1 MLLISDVSYRKTITP
16 ERDKVKPF
24 MILSFHP
31 CFETNVQLILGDR
44 HLDDPDLQ
52 LIRDAEAIILP
63 QGCSEDLFQACSR
76 SDASVF
82 PNYEMRFRYP
92 GKMGQSLLF
101 KDFGFSHPVTLRW
114 PTVDNFKKIYP
125 DPELFPHNLPF
136 LIKDDKSHEAEGVY
150 FVEDRP
156 SLSEALDY
164 VLRRERS
171 GTLGFVTQEFVPSD
185 GNVLRAVIIGK
196 QIITYWKRP
205 NKPGQV
211 ITTISRDA
219 IIDSEWKPDLQ
230 EKGKEQAHVLTEKTG
245 INLAAVDFVF
255 PFSEKNPEPLILE
268 INYFFG
274 RRGLGGTENYYRL
287 LYQAVQDWLAEA
299 MLDPNSIRLV

>member
-1 MLLISDVSYRKTITP
+1 
-16 ERDKVKPF
+16 

-31 CFETNVQLILGDR
+31 CFDADVQVILGAR
-44 HLDDPDLQ
+44 RLDSSDLE
-52 LIRDAEAIILP
+52 LMRNAEAIVLP
-63 QGCSEDLFQACSR
+63 QGCTEDLFHACSR
-76 SDASVF
+76 SDALIF
-82 PNYEMRFRYP
+82 PNYEMRFKHP
-92 GKMGQSLLF
+92 GKTGQSLLF
-101 KDFGFSHPVTLRW
+101 KEFGLSHPVTLRW
-114 PTVDNFKKIYP
+114 PTVDKFKKTCP
-125 DPELFPHNLPF
+125 DPELLPHNLPF
-136 LIKDDKSHEAEGVY
+136 LIKDDKSHEADGVY
-150 FVEDRP
+150 FVEGRS

-164 VLRRERS
+164 LILRERS
-171 GTLGFVTQEFVPSD
+171 GMLGFVTQEFVPSG
-185 GNVLRAVIIGK
+185 GNVLRVVIIGK
-196 QIITYWKRP
+196 RVITYWKRP
-205 NKPGQV
+205 NKTGQL

-255 PFSEKNPEPLILE
+255 PFSVKNPEPLILE

-287 LYQAVQDWLAEA
+287 LHQAVQDWLADA

>member
-1 MLLISDVSYRKTITP
+1 
-16 ERDKVKPF
+16 

-31 CFETNVQLILGDR
+31 CFDTDVQVILGAR
-44 HLDDPDLQ
+44 RLDSPDLE
-52 LIRDAEAIILP
+52 LIRDAEAIVLP
-63 QGCSEDLFQACSR
+63 QGCPEDLFQACSR
-76 SDASVF
+76 SDALIF
-82 PNYEMRFRYP
+82 PNYEKRFKYP

-101 KDFGFSHPVTLRW
+101 RNFGLLHPVTLCW
-114 PTVDNFKKIYP
+114 PTVDKFKKAYP
-125 DPELFPHNLPF
+125 DPELFSHNLPF
-136 LIKDDKSHEAEGVY
+136 LIKDDKSHEAEGVH
-150 FVEDRP
+150 FVEDRS

-164 VLRRERS
+164 LILRERS
-171 GTLGFVTQEFVPSD
+171 GMSGFVTQEFVPSG

-196 QIITYWKRP
+196 RVITYWKRP

-255 PFSEKNPEPLILE
+255 PLSLKRPTPFFLE
-268 INYFFG
+268 INYYFG

-287 LYQAVQDWLAEA
+287 LYQAVQEWLLEIG
-299 MLDPNSIRLV
+299 LNPKSVRLV

>member
-1 MLLISDVSYRKTITP
+1 
-16 ERDKVKPF
+16 

-31 CFETNVQLILGDR
+31 CFDANVQVILGAR
-44 HLDDPDLQ
+44 RLDSSDFE
-52 LIRDAEAIILP
+52 LIRGANVIILP
-63 QGCSEDLFQACSR
+63 QGCPEDLFQACSR
-76 SDASVF
+76 SDALIF
-82 PNYEMRFRYP
+82 PNYEMRFKYP
-92 GKMGQSLLF
+92 GKIGQSLLF
-101 KDFGFSHPVTLRW
+101 QDFGFSHPETLRW
-114 PTVDNFKKIYP
+114 PTVDKFKKAYP
-125 DPELFPHNLPF
+125 DPEFSPHNLPF

-150 FVEDRP
+150 FVEDRS

-164 VLRRERS
+164 LILRERS
-171 GTLGFVTQEFVPSD
+171 GMSGFVTQEFVPSG

-196 QIITYWKRP
+196 RVITYWKRP

-255 PFSEKNPEPLILE
+255 PFSLKDPEPFILE
-268 INYFFG
+268 INYYFG
-274 RRGLGGTENYYRL
+274 RRGLVAITVVGAANLR
-287 LYQAVQDWLAEA
+287 QK
-299 MLDPNSIRLV
+299 NR

>member
-1 MLLISDVSYRKTITP
+1 MQLVCLQPPRQEPVSVGEAKQYLRIDHEAEDELLANLIQTARSAVEDFTQRSLMTQVWQLTITEQP
-16 ERDKVKPF
+16 SRRLPF
-24 MILSFHP
+24 LSKK
-31 CFETNVQLILGDR
+31 T
-44 HLDDPDLQ
+44 
-52 LIRDAEAIILP
+52 
-63 QGCSEDLFQACSR
+63 
-76 SDASVF
+76 
-82 PNYEMRFRYP
+82 YP
-92 GKMGQSLLF
+92 G
-101 KDFGFSHPVTLRW
+101 
-114 PTVDNFKKIYP
+114 
-125 DPELFPHNLPF
+125 PELFPHNLPF

-150 FVEDRP
+150 FVEDRS

-164 VLRRERS
+164 LTLRERS
-171 GTLGFVTQEFVPSD
+171 GMPGFVTQEFVPSG

-196 QIITYWKRP
+196 RVITYWKRP

-255 PFSEKNPEPLILE
+255 PLSLKRPAPSFLE
-268 INYFFG
+268 INYYFG

-287 LYQAVQDWLAEA
+287 LYQAVQDWLLEIG
-299 MLDPNSIRLV
+299 LDPKSVRLV

>member
-1 MLLISDVSYRKTITP
+1 
-16 ERDKVKPF
+16 

-31 CFETNVQLILGDR
+31 CFDTDVQVILGDR
-44 HLDDPDLQ
+44 RLDAPDLQ
-52 LIRDAEAIILP
+52 LIRDAEAIVLP
-63 QGCSEDLFQACSR
+63 QGCPKALFEACSR
-76 SDASVF
+76 SDAPVF
-82 PNYEMRFRYP
+82 PNYEMRFKYR

-101 KDFGFSHPVTLRW
+101 KEFGFAHPMTMCW
-114 PTVDNFKKIYP
+114 PTVDNFRKTYS
-125 DPELFPHNLPF
+125 DAGSYPHNLPF

-150 FVEDRP
+150 YVEDKS

-164 VLRRERS
+164 LLLRERS
-171 GTLGFVTQEFVPSD
+171 GMSGFVTQKFVSSG

-205 NKPGQV
+205 KKQGQV
-211 ITTISRDA
+211 ITTINRDA
-219 IIDSEWKPDLQ
+219 MIDREWKPDLQ
-230 EKGKEQAHVLTEKTG
+230 QKGKEQTHLLTEKTG

-255 PFSEKNPEPLILE
+255 SFSLKDPDPLILE

-287 LYQAVQDWLAEA
+287 LYQAVQDWLMEA
-299 MLDPNSIRLV
+299 GLDPKSVRLV

>member
-1 MLLISDVSYRKTITP
+1 
-16 ERDKVKPF
+16 

-31 CFETNVQLILGDR
+31 CFDTDVQVILGAR
-44 HLDDPDLQ
+44 RLDSPDLE
-52 LIRDAEAIILP
+52 LIRDAEAIVLP
-63 QGCSEDLFQACSR
+63 QGCPEDLFQACSR
-76 SDASVF
+76 SDALIF
-82 PNYEMRFRYP
+82 PNYEMRFKYQ

-101 KDFGFSHPVTLRW
+101 RNFGLLHPVTLCW
-114 PTVDNFKKIYP
+114 PTVDKFKKAYP

-150 FVEDRP
+150 FVEDRS

-164 VLRRERS
+164 LILRERS
-171 GTLGFVTQEFVPSD
+171 GMSGFVTQEFVPSG

-196 QIITYWKRP
+196 RVITYWKRP

-230 EKGKEQAHVLTEKTG
+230 KKGKEQARNLSKKTG

-255 PFSEKNPEPLILE
+255 PLSLKRPDPFFLE
-268 INYFFG
+268 INYYFG

-287 LYQAVQDWLAEA
+287 LYQAVQEWLLEIG
-299 MLDPNSIRLV
+299 LNPKSVRLV

>member
-1 MLLISDVSYRKTITP
+1 
-16 ERDKVKPF
+16 

-31 CFETNVQLILGDR
+31 CFETHVQVILGAR
-44 HLDDPDLQ
+44 RLDSPDLE
-52 LIRDAEAIILP
+52 LIRDAEAIVLP
-63 QGCSEDLFQACSR
+63 QGCPEDLFQACSR
-76 SDASVF
+76 SDALIF
-82 PNYEMRFRYP
+82 PNYEMRFKYP

-101 KDFGFSHPVTLRW
+101 KGFGFSHPVTLRW
-114 PTVDNFKKIYP
+114 PTVDKFKKAYP

-136 LIKDDKSHEAEGVY
+136 LIKDDKSHEADGVY
-150 FVEDRP
+150 FVEDRS

-164 VLRRERS
+164 LILRERS
-171 GTLGFVTQEFVPSD
+171 GMLGFVTQEFVPSG

-196 QIITYWKRP
+196 RVITYWKRP

-255 PFSEKNPEPLILE
+255 PLSLKRPAPFFLE
-268 INYFFG
+268 INYYFG

-287 LYQAVQDWLAEA
+287 LYQAVQEWLLEIG
-299 MLDPNSIRLV
+299 LNPKSVRLI